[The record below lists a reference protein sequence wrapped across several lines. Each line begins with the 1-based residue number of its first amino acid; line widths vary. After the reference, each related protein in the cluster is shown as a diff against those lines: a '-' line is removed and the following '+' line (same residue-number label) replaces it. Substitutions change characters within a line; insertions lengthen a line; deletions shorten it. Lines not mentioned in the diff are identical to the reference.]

1 MGVSEAKAHFLELIR
16 KVEKGERFEITRGGK
31 IVATIA
37 PSGTLPAIGFA
48 TIEILGDIVEP
59 IAAGWTSDQENLK
72 PGKSNEDPTRYSH
85 LDLHID

>member
-37 PSGTLPAIGFA
+37 PSGTLPALGFSMV
-48 TIEILGDIVEP
+48 EILGDITGP
-59 IAAGWTSDQENLK
+59 IDAEWTFDQENLK
-72 PGKSNEDPTRYSH
+72 PEKSE
-85 LDLHID
+85 